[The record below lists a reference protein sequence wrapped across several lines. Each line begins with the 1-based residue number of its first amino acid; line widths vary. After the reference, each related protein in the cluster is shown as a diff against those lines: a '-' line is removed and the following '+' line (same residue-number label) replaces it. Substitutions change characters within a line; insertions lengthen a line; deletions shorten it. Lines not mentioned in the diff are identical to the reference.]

1 MTEAFAGSE
10 LSSPAPQQAV
20 FIVGS
25 GRSGSSALA
34 CTLQILGM
42 HVPAPEVPPDNTNP
56 KGFGESQWVVD
67 LHDRMLRRANVAV
80 SDARPQAWFDTGK
93 LSTNERLRETVKA
106 WAEAQFSE
114 DISEIVL
121 KDPRLAWF
129 IGLWR
134 SAVLRSGVEPSY
146 AVTLRPPAEVI
157 ASKQKYYSVRVSESS
172 RAASWVNHMLHTE
185 RATRGSRRVFVRYH
199 DLLDDWTVPIYRLGE
214 SFELEAVRTAT
225 AKELRRVHDF
235 IDPDLR
241 RVRGSSDDLDLPPA
255 LRTVVEETWQHLD
268 QLVDGSGDTAES
280 HSVLDEIRLEYTRI
294 YEEAESLAES
304 TTLAARRKR
313 QAERRGVDAA
323 DPAVLPDEP
332 LDAPVDEADPPPA
345 GAPDLS
351 PTSPAVERP
360 EPRPE
365 ARKRGLLSRRSGS

>member
-134 SAVLRSGVEPSY
+134 SAVLRSGIEPSY

-185 RATRGSRRVFVRYH
+185 RATRGSRRAFVRYH
-199 DLLDDWTVPIYRLGE
+199 DLLDGP
-214 SFELEAVRTAT
+214 
-225 AKELRRVHDF
+225 
-235 IDPDLR
+235 
-241 RVRGSSDDLDLPPA
+241 DLPPGRE
-255 LRTVVEETWQHLD
+255 LRARGGQNGHRQGAPPRPRLHRPRPPPRAG
-268 QLVDGSGDTAES
+268 QLGRPRPSPSVAHRGGGD
-280 HSVLDEIRLEYTRI
+280 
-294 YEEAESLAES
+294 
-304 TTLAARRKR
+304 LAAPR
-313 QAERRGVDAA
+313 
-323 DPAVLPDEP
+323 
-332 LDAPVDEADPPPA
+332 PA
-345 GAPDLS
+345 G
-351 PTSPAVERP
+351 
-360 EPRPE
+360 
-365 ARKRGLLSRRSGS
+365 RRLG

>member
-1 MTEAFAGSE
+1 VP
-10 LSSPAPQQAV
+10 SPPRAV

-42 HVPAPEVPPDNTNP
+42 HIPAPEVPSDHTNP

-67 LHDRMLRRANVAV
+67 LHDKALRRANVAV

-93 LSTNERLRETVKA
+93 LSTNERLRETVKD
-106 WAEAQFSE
+106 WIKAQFSE
-114 DISEIVL
+114 DVDEIVL

-134 SAVLRSGVEPSY
+134 SAVLRIGIEPSY
-146 AVTLRPPAEVI
+146 AITLRPPAEVI
-157 ASKQKYYSVRVSESS
+157 GSKHKYYSARVSETS

-185 RATRGSRRVFVRYH
+185 RATRGNRRAFIRYH
-199 DLLDDWTVPIYRLGE
+199 DLLDDWTVPVHRLGE

-241 RVRGSSDDLDLPPA
+241 RVRVGSEDLALPKA
-255 LRTVVEETWQHLD
+255 LRSVVEETWHHLD
-268 QLVDGSGDTAES
+268 QLADGKDDSAQTHA
-280 HSVLDEIRLEYTRI
+280 VLDEIRLEYTRL
-294 YEEAESLAES
+294 YEEAEAFAES
-304 TTLAARRKR
+304 TALAFRRKK
-313 QAERRGVDAA
+313 QSERRSVDASV
-323 DPAVLPDEP
+323 PLQLPDET
-332 LDAPVDEADPPPA
+332 PA
-345 GAPDLS
+345 
-351 PTSPAVERP
+351 SPAP
-360 EPRPE
+360 PQAEPVRE
-365 ARKRGLLSRRSGS
+365 ARRRGLPNRRSGS